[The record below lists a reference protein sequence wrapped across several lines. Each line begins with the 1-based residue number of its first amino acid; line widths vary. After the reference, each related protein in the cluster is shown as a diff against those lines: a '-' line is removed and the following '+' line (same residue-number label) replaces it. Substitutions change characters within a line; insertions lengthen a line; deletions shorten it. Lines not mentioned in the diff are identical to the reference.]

1 MLMNQFDF
9 TIKYK
14 KGEDNCVADALSRN
28 PVAALTDSSGS
39 LVEAQQK
46 DDFCRDVRHYLENG
60 DLPDHDKGYRKKVER
75 VGKGAK
81 LIGDV
86 IYYWNAQD
94 GRRPVYAA
102 LLPQCL
108 WRTVTEAAHNSWLG
122 GHGGEDRTVQRI
134 FLRYYFPGV
143 HTYVAKYIKSCPVC
157 QAAKGK
163 HPPPMPLQSLPIC
176 DGKNER
182 VHIDLFGPLRTSE
195 EGNKYVMVMTDAW
208 SKVVEL
214 AAIPDKT
221 AEAVARTF
229 FERWICRYSVPL
241 LVISDNGKE
250 FANNLFTK
258 LMELLGSKQSK
269 TTAYHPAT
277 NSSAESFNR
286 SMKKYLRAM
295 LLNNETLEWEPMLP
309 MLQMSYNCHVH
320 RSTLESPFWLTYHMD
335 PRLPYFDLENPKPLY
350 SEDYATAAFKA
361 FSEAHKL
368 VHKNQWDARE
378 VREAYYN
385 RKSKERSFDVGD
397 RVMFFKNAVPQG
409 VNEKFYKQWQGPY
422 YVIKKVSPLNY
433 VIQKSPKDKE
443 LLVHVEKIKHL
454 SEEDIKKCADSK
466 NKIPSFDDII
476 SAKFDVQ
483 NEDGAQKH
491 DQFVPQSMQLISH
504 EEAAKSADTVKDDT
518 DLALRATRS
527 RVKAGEAKLVEGIK

>member
-1 MLMNQFDF
+1 VSEDGKPPEERVIAYDSRGLKSYERNYTAFLLEMAAAAWAIETWSVYLTARHFTLYTDHRPLTHLSTIHKRTLNRLQMLMNEYDF

-28 PVAALTDSSGS
+28 PVAALTDQSGS
-39 LVEAQQK
+39 LAEAQQK
-46 DDFCRDVRHYLENG
+46 DDFCRDVRRYLDNG

-75 VGKGAK
+75 VGKGAE
-81 LIGDV
+81 LIDGV

-102 LLPQCL
+102 LLPQSL
-108 WRTVTEAAHNSWLG
+108 WHTVTEAAHNSWLG

-143 HTYVAKYIKSCPVC
+143 HTYVAKYIKSCPIC

-163 HPPPMPLQSLPIC
+163 HPPPMPLKSLPIC

-269 TTAYHPAT
+269 TTAYHPAS

-295 LLNNETLEWEPMLP
+295 LLNNETLEWEPLLP

-350 SEDYATAAFKA
+350 SDDYASAAFQA
-361 FSEAHKL
+361 FS
-368 VHKNQWDARE
+368 
-378 VREAYYN
+378 
-385 RKSKERSFDVGD
+385 
-397 RVMFFKNAVPQG
+397 
-409 VNEKFYKQWQGPY
+409 
-422 YVIKKVSPLNY
+422 
-433 VIQKSPKDKE
+433 
-443 LLVHVEKIKHL
+443 
-454 SEEDIKKCADSK
+454 
-466 NKIPSFDDII
+466 
-476 SAKFDVQ
+476 
-483 NEDGAQKH
+483 
-491 DQFVPQSMQLISH
+491 
-504 EEAAKSADTVKDDT
+504 
-518 DLALRATRS
+518 
-527 RVKAGEAKLVEGIK
+527 